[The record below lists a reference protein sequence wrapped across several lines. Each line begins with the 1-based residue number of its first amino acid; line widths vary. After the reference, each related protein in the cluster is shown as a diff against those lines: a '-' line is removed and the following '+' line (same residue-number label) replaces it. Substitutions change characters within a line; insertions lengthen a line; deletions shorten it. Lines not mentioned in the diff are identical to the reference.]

1 MFYKI
6 IRPILMLFMLIFYPR
21 KIYGKENIPK
31 KNHVVV
37 CNHFGKIDVFFI
49 GSMYKGKT
57 YFLAKH
63 ELLDKKLHNKVIRSL
78 GGIPVQRDGV
88 DLDCIRE
95 GLKVLKAG
103 YRLAIFPEGRRNFKN
118 DELQELKPGS
128 AMFAFKAKVPILPV
142 IMEKKARVFRKA
154 NLLVGKP
161 VYLDEYFG
169 RPYNTELSEE
179 LNEKIRVAMLETQ
192 ADLRAMLK
200 DKREKKKR

>member
-6 IRPILMLFMLIFYPR
+6 IRPFLMLFMLIFYPR
-21 KIYGKENIPK
+21 KIFGKENIPK
-31 KNHVVV
+31 ENHVVV

-63 ELLDKKLHNKVIRSL
+63 ELLDKKLHNKIIRSL

-95 GLKVLKAG
+95 GLKVLKEG
-103 YRLAIFPEGRRNFKN
+103 NRLAIFPEGKRNFT
-118 DELQELKPGS
+118 DTELQPLKPGS
-128 AMFAFKAKVPILPV
+128 GMFAFKAKVPILPV
-142 IMEKKARVFRKA
+142 IMEKKAHVFRRAK
-154 NLLVGKP
+154 LLVGKP
-161 VYLDEYFG
+161 LYLNEYFG

-179 LNEKIRVAMLETQ
+179 LNEKIREAMLATQ
-192 ADLRAMLK
+192 AELRSLLA
-200 DKREKKKR
+200 EKKGKR